1 VVIVGGTFEVD
12 PDRRE
17 EFLRE
22 RHEAM
27 RTSRAE
33 AGCLDY
39 AFSADPIEPGR
50 VLLFERWTTQE
61 ALDAHLNRL
70 RSDAPA
76 ANAVPALKA
85 SLVFYDAE
93 MQPPTQPSGHGT
105 ATVSANDS

>member
-1 VVIVGGTFEVD
+1 
-12 PDRRE
+12 
-17 EFLRE
+17 LSE

-39 AFSADPIEPGR
+39 AFSADPLEPSR

-61 ALDAHLNRL
+61 ALDAHLTRL
-70 RSDAPA
+70 RTAAPA
-76 ANAVPALKA
+76 ANAVAALKA
-85 SLVFYDAE
+85 SVVFYDAQ
-93 MQPPTQPSGHGT
+93 MQAPTQPSGHGT